1 MRMIALTKRIIRQFY
16 RDKRTLA
23 LMIMAPLF
31 ILTLMNLIFTSGEKT
46 FSIGTVDAPDAFS
59 EQLEE
64 FDIDVISFEQNE
76 AEELINEHELDAFIS
91 FEGASPTITLEG
103 TNPNDSKAV
112 LSIIQKSFSS
122 LVPKQ
127 PQSIEPTVE
136 YVYGHEDMSFF
147 DYIGPVLI
155 GVFIF
160 FFVFLIAGVSFLR
173 ERTSGTLERLMAT
186 PIRRHELVFGY
197 IFGFG
202 LFTTLQVTLIAY
214 YAVSV
219 LDMMIEGSFFYVLLI
234 SILLAMTALT
244 LGTLL
249 SAFANNE
256 LQMIQFIPLVIVPQ
270 IFFSGLFP
278 LDAMAD
284 WLASISVVMPLT
296 YGAEALR
303 KVMIR
308 GSGFTEIQTE
318 IYVLCGFSILFTIL
332 NILVLKRY
340 RRL

>member
-1 MRMIALTKRIIRQFY
+1 MRIFAITKRIIRQFY

-23 LMIMAPLF
+23 LMLLAPLF
-31 ILTLMNLIFTSGEKT
+31 ILTLMHLIFTSGEK
-46 FSIGTVDAPDAFS
+46 IYTVGVFEGPDPFV
-59 EQLEE
+59 EQLEA
-64 FDIDVISFEQNE
+64 FDIQVQSLT
-76 AEELINEHELDAFIS
+76 EEDAKTAIQQHDLDAFIS
-91 FEGASPTITLEG
+91 FSGNTSSITVEG

-112 LSIIQKSFSS
+112 LSIINKAFSS
-122 LVPKQ
+122 LSKTAVVT
-127 PQSIEPTVE
+127 IEPTID
-136 YVYGHEDMSFF
+136 YIYGNDEMSFF

-202 LFTTLQVTLIAY
+202 LFTTLQVTLIAAF
-214 YAVSV
+214 AVGV
-219 LDMMIEGSFFYVLLI
+219 LDMMLEGSFWYVLLI
-234 SILLAMTALT
+234 SLLLAMSALT

-256 LQMIQFIPLVIVPQ
+256 LQMIQFIPLVIIPQ

-284 WLASISVVMPLT
+284 WLASISVIMPLT

-303 KVMIR
+303 EIMIR
-308 GSGFTEIQTE
+308 GNGFIDIQTE
-318 IYVLCGFSILFTIL
+318 IFVLLGFSLLFTLL
-332 NILVLKRY
+332 NIIVLKRY

>member
-1 MRMIALTKRIIRQFY
+1 MRIFAITKRIIRQFY

-23 LMIMAPLF
+23 LMLLAPLF
-31 ILTLMNLIFTSGEKT
+31 ILTLMHLIFTSGEK
-46 FSIGTVDAPDAFS
+46 IYTVGVFEGPDPFV
-59 EQLEE
+59 EQLEA
-64 FDIDVISFEQNE
+64 FDIQVQSLT
-76 AEELINEHELDAFIS
+76 EEDAKTAIQQHDLDAFIS
-91 FEGASPTITLEG
+91 FSGNTSSITVEG

-112 LSIIQKSFSS
+112 LSIINKAFSS
-122 LVPKQ
+122 LSKTAVVT
-127 PQSIEPTVE
+127 IELTID
-136 YVYGHEDMSFF
+136 YIYGNDEMSFF

-202 LFTTLQVTLIAY
+202 LFTTLQVTLIAAF
-214 YAVSV
+214 AVGV
-219 LDMMIEGSFFYVLLI
+219 LDMMLEGSFWYVLLI
-234 SILLAMTALT
+234 SLLLAMSALT

-256 LQMIQFIPLVIVPQ
+256 LQMIQFIPLVIIPQ

-278 LDAMAD
+278 LDAMAN
-284 WLASISVVMPLT
+284 WLASISIIMPLT

-303 KVMIR
+303 EIMIR
-308 GSGFTEIQTE
+308 GNGFIDIQTE
-318 IYVLCGFSILFTIL
+318 IFVLLGFSLLFTLL
-332 NILVLKRY
+332 NIIVLKRY